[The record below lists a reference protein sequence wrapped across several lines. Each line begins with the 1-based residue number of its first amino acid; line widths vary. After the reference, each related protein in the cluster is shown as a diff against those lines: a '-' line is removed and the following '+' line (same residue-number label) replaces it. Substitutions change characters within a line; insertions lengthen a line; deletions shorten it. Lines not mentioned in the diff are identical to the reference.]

1 MNKSNRWI
9 IYWIIAFLAFPPA
22 GLLAVTLIGG
32 GMDNAIE
39 GLAGG
44 LIAGLVIGGGQ
55 YLALRGTPLGRPV
68 WMLATG
74 IGLGAGVGLATAL
87 FGASTAVNDIVLRAP
102 VTGMVLG
109 IAQWLVMRRAVRFS
123 MAWWVPLLAAL
134 FPAAWFVTAQVITTS
149 VNQSFVI
156 FGASGA
162 LLFQIVTGAALWRL
176 FRQNIPNPAAR
187 QP

>member
-1 MNKSNRWI
+1 MNKNNRWI

-44 LIAGLVIGGGQ
+44 FIAGLVIGGGQ
-55 YLALRGTPLGRPV
+55 YLALRGTSLGRPI
-68 WMLATG
+68 WILATG
-74 IGLGAGVGLATAL
+74 IGLGAGVGLAAAL
-87 FGASTAVNDIVLRAP
+87 FGTSTVVNDIVLRAP
-102 VTGMVLG
+102 VTGLALG
-109 IAQWLVMRRAVRFS
+109 IAQWLVMRRSVRFS
-123 MAWWVPLLAAL
+123 LAWVPLLAAL

-162 LLFQIVTGAALWRL
+162 LLFQIVTGAALWVL
-176 FRQNIPNPAAR
+176 LRQSHAAPATR
-187 QP
+187 

>member
-1 MNKSNRWI
+1 MNKRNRWI

-32 GMDNAIE
+32 GMDNALE

-44 LIAGLVIGGGQ
+44 FIAGLVIGGGQ
-55 YLALRGTPLGRPV
+55 YLALRGTSLGRPA
-68 WMLATG
+68 WILATG

-102 VTGMVLG
+102 VTGLMLG
-109 IAQWLVMRRAVRFS
+109 TAQWLVMRPVVRFS
-123 MAWWVPLLAAL
+123 LAWVPLLTVL
-134 FPAAWFVTAQVITTS
+134 FPVAWFVTAQVITTS

-162 LLFQIVTGAALWRL
+162 LLFQIVSGAALWRL
-176 FRQNIPNPAAR
+176 FRQNIPTRATR
-187 QP
+187 